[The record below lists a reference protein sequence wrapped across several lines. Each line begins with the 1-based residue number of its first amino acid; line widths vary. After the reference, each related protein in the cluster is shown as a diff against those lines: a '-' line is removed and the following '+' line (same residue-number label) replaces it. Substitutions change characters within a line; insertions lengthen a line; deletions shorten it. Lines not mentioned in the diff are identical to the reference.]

1 MGTVHIPTLLE
12 GILEATASEA
22 AAKARIATLRAA
34 LEDEARRRFAAEGAA
49 PSWTTPQL
57 GKVRLDP
64 PSEWAATVADPAAFG
79 SFVAEH
85 YPTEATAI
93 LPLPAAD
100 LADALQALEFI
111 GVKPAGEVR
120 VEVRSAWEEPY
131 VAGLAVDVE
140 ETELDDGSVDRTI
153 TVVDPDSGQL
163 VEGMTATRK
172 PAKLVVSLDRDR
184 RTAAITQAQASASAL
199 LEAASDEEA
208 PGPDLDELHARRVE
222 LEGLHATTLTTV
234 AKAHG
239 LGSSGTKAELAE
251 RIARAELATGNVIR
265 PASSIETPEPLPDD
279 VEVEEVSTVPV
290 EDPAELAAGIVDRL
304 GVVGE
309 VMRDAGPPEVRE
321 GMAVLEHVAEH
332 GLDQPVEE
340 VPEGGAV
347 AAQLED
353 PVDVVREALAT
364 TEGAEGPHIDE
375 LAQRRRALLDGLSR
389 EVLRGYA
396 KSVSISAA
404 GTKGDLLDRLVEA
417 GTTVTQVNEW
427 ARVRA

>member
-12 GILEATASEA
+12 GILEATAAEA

-93 LPLPAAD
+93 VPVPAGD
-100 LADALQALEFI
+100 LEDVLKALEFI
-111 GVKPAGEVR
+111 GVTPAAEVR

-140 ETELDDGSVDRTI
+140 ETELEDGAVDRTI
-153 TVVDPDSGQL
+153 TVVDPDTGQL
-163 VEGMTATRK
+163 VDGMTATRK

-184 RTAAITQAQASASAL
+184 RTAAVTQAQATAAAL

-222 LEGLHATTLTTV
+222 LEGLHATTLTTI
-234 AKAHG
+234 AKAHD

-265 PASSIETPEPLPDD
+265 PASELEQHTPDPLPDD
-279 VEVEEVSTVPV
+279 AEVEEVTILPV
-290 EDPAELAAGIVDRL
+290 
-304 GVVGE
+304 
-309 VMRDAGPPEVRE
+309 
-321 GMAVLEHVAEH
+321 
-332 GLDQPVEE
+332 DQPVEE
-340 VPEGGAV
+340 VPDAGDVADVIPGEFPQVEPDSPLPVGDNAPGPGPFTDERGTVILDGAV
-347 AAQLED
+347 
-353 PVDVVREALAT
+353 VDEVREALAT
-364 TEGAEGPHIDE
+364 TEGAEGPHVDE
-375 LAQRRRALLDGLSR
+375 LTARRRQLLDGLSR

-396 KSVSISAA
+396 KSVGISAA
-404 GTKGDLLDRLVEA
+404 GAKGDLLDRLVEA
-417 GTTVTQVNEW
+417 GATVTQVNEW
-427 ARVRA
+427 ARTARA

>member
-12 GILEATASEA
+12 GILEATAAEA

-93 LPLPAAD
+93 VPIPAAD

-140 ETELDDGSVDRTI
+140 ETELEDGAVDRTI
-153 TVVDPDSGQL
+153 TVVDPATGQL
-163 VEGMTATRK
+163 VDGMTATRK

-184 RTAAITQAQASASAL
+184 RTAAVTQAQATAAAL
-199 LEAASDEEA
+199 LEAASEDEA
-208 PGPDLDELHARRVE
+208 PGPDLDELHARRIE
-222 LEGLHATTLTTV
+222 LEGLHATTLTTI
-234 AKAHG
+234 AKAHD

-265 PASSIETPEPLPDD
+265 PASTIETPEPLPDD
-279 VEVEEVSTVPV
+279 VEVEEVTTLPV
-290 EDPAELAAGIVDRL
+290 
-304 GVVGE
+304 
-309 VMRDAGPPEVRE
+309 
-321 GMAVLEHVAEH
+321 
-332 GLDQPVEE
+332 DQPVEE
-340 VPEGGAV
+340 VPDAGTVAEAEEEVCGYSFDHDTTGANPYECRRCG
-347 AAQLED
+347 AELEQPD
-353 PVDVVREALAT
+353 DEPERVVILDEAVVDEVREALAT
-364 TEGAEGPHIDE
+364 TEGAEGPHVDE
-375 LAQRRRALLDGLSR
+375 LTARRRQLLDGLSR

-396 KSVSISAA
+396 KSVGISAA

-417 GTTVTQVNEW
+417 GATVTQVNEW
-427 ARVRA
+427 ARAARA

>member
-12 GILEATASEA
+12 GILEATAAEA

-93 LPLPAAD
+93 VPVPAGD
-100 LADALQALEFI
+100 LEDVLKALEFI
-111 GVKPAGEVR
+111 GVTPAAEVR

-140 ETELDDGSVDRTI
+140 ETELEDGAVDRTI
-153 TVVDPDSGQL
+153 TVVDPATGQL
-163 VEGMTATRK
+163 VDGMTASRK

-184 RTAAITQAQASASAL
+184 RTAAVTQAQATAAAL

-222 LEGLHATTLTTV
+222 LEGLHATTLTTI
-234 AKAHG
+234 AKAHD

-265 PASSIETPEPLPDD
+265 PASELEASTPTPEPLPDD
-279 VEVEEVSTVPV
+279 VEVEEVTTLPV
-290 EDPAELAAGIVDRL
+290 
-304 GVVGE
+304 
-309 VMRDAGPPEVRE
+309 
-321 GMAVLEHVAEH
+321 
-332 GLDQPVEE
+332 DQPVEE
-340 VPEGGAV
+340 VPDGGDV
-347 AAQLED
+347 AEVIPGEFPQVEPDSPL
-353 PVDVVREALAT
+353 PVGDNAPGPGPFTDEAGTVILDSTVVDEVREALAT
-364 TEGAEGPHIDE
+364 TEGAEGPHVDE
-375 LAQRRRALLDGLSR
+375 LADRRRALLDGLSR

-396 KSVSISAA
+396 KSVGISAA

-417 GTTVTQVNEW
+417 GATVTQVNEW
-427 ARVRA
+427 ARAARA

>member
-12 GILEATASEA
+12 GILEATAAEA

-49 PSWTTPQL
+49 PSWTTAQL

-93 LPLPAAD
+93 VAIPASD
-100 LADALQALEFI
+100 LEDVLQALKFI
-111 GVKPAGEVR
+111 DVTPVGEVR

-131 VAGLAVDVE
+131 VAGLVVDVE
-140 ETELDDGSVDRTI
+140 ETQLEDGAVDRTI

-199 LEAASDEEA
+199 LDAASDEDE

-222 LEGLHATTLTTV
+222 LEGLHATTLTTI
-234 AKAHG
+234 AKAHD

-265 PASSIETPEPLPDD
+265 PASELEQPTPDPLPDD
-279 VEVEEVSTVPV
+279 VEVEEVTTLPV
-290 EDPAELAAGIVDRL
+290 
-304 GVVGE
+304 
-309 VMRDAGPPEVRE
+309 
-321 GMAVLEHVAEH
+321 
-332 GLDQPVEE
+332 DQPVEE
-340 VPEGGAV
+340 VPDASDV
-347 AAQLED
+347 AKATEERTVILD
-353 PVDVVREALAT
+353 STVVDEVR
-364 TEGAEGPHIDE
+364 
-375 LAQRRRALLDGLSR
+375 DGLSR

-396 KSVSISAA
+396 KSVAISAA

-417 GTTVTQVNEW
+417 GATVTQVNEW
-427 ARVRA
+427 ARTARA

>member
-12 GILEATASEA
+12 GILEATAAEA

-34 LEDEARRRFAAEGAA
+34 LEDEARRRLAAEGAA

-93 LPLPAAD
+93 VAIPASD
-100 LADALQALEFI
+100 LEDVLQALKFI
-111 GVKPAGEVR
+111 DVTPVGEVR

-131 VAGLAVDVE
+131 VAGLVVDVE
-140 ETELDDGSVDRTI
+140 ETQLEDGAVDRTI

-199 LEAASDEEA
+199 LDAASDEDE

-222 LEGLHATTLTTV
+222 LEGLHATTLTTI
-234 AKAHG
+234 AKAHD

-265 PASSIETPEPLPDD
+265 PASELEQPTPDPLPDD
-279 VEVEEVSTVPV
+279 VEVEEVTTLPV
-290 EDPAELAAGIVDRL
+290 
-304 GVVGE
+304 
-309 VMRDAGPPEVRE
+309 
-321 GMAVLEHVAEH
+321 
-332 GLDQPVEE
+332 DQPVEE
-340 VPEGGAV
+340 VPDASDV
-347 AAQLED
+347 AKATEERTVILD
-353 PVDVVREALAT
+353 STVVDEVREALAT
-364 TEGAEGPHIDE
+364 TEGAEGPHVDE
-375 LAQRRRALLDGLSR
+375 LADRYRYLLSLLSR

-396 KSVSISAA
+396 KSVAISAA

-417 GTTVTQVNEW
+417 GATVTQVNEW
-427 ARVRA
+427 ARTARA